1 MRFLTRDPTPLFP
14 TAPSP
19 PGQDRPDDPLAMRPV
34 ERAVQGAFLVV
45 CYLELEGAEVDP
57 IASGPGESLVGPD
70 SSEPVS
76 V

>member
-1 MRFLTRDPTPLFP
+1 MRFLTRDPAPLFP

-34 ERAVQGAFLVV
+34 ERVARGAFQVV
-45 CYLELEGAEVDP
+45 CNPDLEGAEVDSVAP
-57 IASGPGESLVGPD
+57 APRESLGSPD